1 MYSFVETKPFQGCSS
16 LYEVYYKETLITV
29 MVVGY
34 CPLNH
39 IYYFTEY
46 RGRSGDEFIHI
57 PEEFCSI
64 LSEFSELFMMMEP
77 KDIISDN
84 YKYLTY
90 KDEMP
95 EISLDK
101 LYIYDSAGEISYS
114 NTLWTLLPC
123 DDVTYELTQLGILEN
138 SQFLLEDY
146 DSDYYDGEELLVD
159 LATDPFYCDG
169 DSVEGFFI
177 AIKDWNKVHNIAL
190 AKNN

>member
-29 MVVGY
+29 IVIGY

-46 RGRSGDEFIHI
+46 RGRIGDEFIHI
-57 PEEFCSI
+57 SEEFCSI

-101 LYIYDSAGEISYS
+101 LYVYDSSGEISHS
-114 NTLWTLLPC
+114 HNEWTLLPC
-123 DDVTYELTQLGILEN
+123 DDVTYELTQLGVLEN
-138 SQFLLEDY
+138 TQFLLEDY

-177 AIKDWNKVHNIAL
+177 AIKDWNKIHNIAW
-190 AKNN
+190 AKN

>member
-46 RGRSGDEFIHI
+46 RGRIGDEFIHI
-57 PEEFCSI
+57 SEEFCSI
-64 LSEFSELFMMMEP
+64 LSEFSELFMIMEP

-101 LYIYDSAGEISYS
+101 LYIYDSSGEISHS
-114 NTLWTLLPC
+114 HNEWALLP
-123 DDVTYELTQLGILEN
+123 DDGVTYELTQLGILEN

-159 LATDPFYCDG
+159 LASDPFYCDG